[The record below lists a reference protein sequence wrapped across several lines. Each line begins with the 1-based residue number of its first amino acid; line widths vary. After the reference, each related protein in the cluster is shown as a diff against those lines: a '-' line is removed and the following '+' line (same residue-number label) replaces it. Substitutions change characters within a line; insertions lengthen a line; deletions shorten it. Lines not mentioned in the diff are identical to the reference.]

1 LQSPIDIVMGVSTR
15 LPSRKAISCGGLRRL
30 PALDL
35 PDDSLSTDRR
45 QSGILVNVHRFSSG
59 TPKLCNSSLHDPD
72 RVNNLMKAHI

>member
-1 LQSPIDIVMGVSTR
+1 LQSPIDTVMGVSTR
-15 LPSRKAISCGGLRRL
+15 LSSWKAISCGGLRRL

-45 QSGILVNVHRFSSG
+45 QSVVNVHRFSSG

-72 RVNNLMKAHI
+72 RVKNLMKAHI